1 MQTHHHRHRKR
12 PSGIRLVILLLCI
25 VLVYAGVLLGVQVIG
40 NRLENSEN
48 VETVGSLEGRF
59 SSDDLTLD
67 YGGRTWVYR
76 ERDLTNILLIGVDWA
91 DMEEGSSSVRYSG
104 QADYLLLLTIDRGNK
119 ALSTIQIDR
128 DTMTPVKIYGPF
140 GDYTG
145 QRTEQICLSHA
156 YGDSDAENC
165 QNVVWAVSTLLGG
178 IPIDSYISLDMES
191 ITVLNDALGGITV
204 TLEDDFTQMDPAMAQ
219 GSTLTLQG
227 KQAEY
232 YVRGRMGIGAG
243 TNLSRMQRQ
252 RVFMQAVGDRIV
264 EGMAKDMDY
273 VGMLFDQLSG
283 HMTTDINRGW
293 LINKAYES
301 RAYQRLDTKTLAGN
315 HRVGEDGF
323 MEFWLDEDALG
334 SLLTNTFFE

>member
-25 VLVYAGVLLGVQVIG
+25 VFVYAGVLLGVQVIG
-40 NRLENSEN
+40 NRLENPEN

-165 QNVVWAVSTLLGG
+165 QNAVWAVSTLLGG
-178 IPIDSYISLDMES
+178 IPID
-191 ITVLNDALGGITV
+191 
-204 TLEDDFTQMDPAMAQ
+204 
-219 GSTLTLQG
+219 
-227 KQAEY
+227 
-232 YVRGRMGIGAG
+232 
-243 TNLSRMQRQ
+243 
-252 RVFMQAVGDRIV
+252 
-264 EGMAKDMDY
+264 
-273 VGMLFDQLSG
+273 
-283 HMTTDINRGW
+283 
-293 LINKAYES
+293 
-301 RAYQRLDTKTLAGN
+301 
-315 HRVGEDGF
+315 
-323 MEFWLDEDALG
+323 
-334 SLLTNTFFE
+334 